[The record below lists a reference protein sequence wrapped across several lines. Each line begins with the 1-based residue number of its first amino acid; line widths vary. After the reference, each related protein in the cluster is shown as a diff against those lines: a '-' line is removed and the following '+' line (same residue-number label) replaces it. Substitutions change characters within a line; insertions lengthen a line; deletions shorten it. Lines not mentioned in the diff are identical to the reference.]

1 MLHYN
6 NAKEIWKI
14 ILKSFVVY
22 AKAWSGLGIRGQSR
36 PLEFAGRDAA
46 TIRAKICL
54 IEHQA

>member
-22 AKAWSGLGIRGQSR
+22 AKAWSGLASGVNLG
-36 PLEFAGRDAA
+36 L
-46 TIRAKICL
+46 
-54 IEHQA
+54 